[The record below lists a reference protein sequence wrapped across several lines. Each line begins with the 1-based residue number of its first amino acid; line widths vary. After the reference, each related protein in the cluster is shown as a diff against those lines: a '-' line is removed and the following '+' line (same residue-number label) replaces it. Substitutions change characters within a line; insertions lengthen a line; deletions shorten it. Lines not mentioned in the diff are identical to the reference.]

1 MKRYTIYILLALV
14 LPSMCI
20 TASHASAGGNH
31 CHYTAYTAD
40 YEGRH
45 FSLLKNNS
53 TLVGTTF
60 VIETNCLLQFSYD
73 NGAVFEIDS
82 NYSQPIPISTSSI
95 TITQNNI
102 TQNYESLSIFPTSE
116 IIYGIQQPEP
126 SSSKTDGEVWFGEIV
141 AHGTTFIIV
150 YLLSTTVIYQVARKR
165 VDDNISVVV

>member
-1 MKRYTIYILLALV
+1 MKRYTFYILVALV

-20 TASHASAGGNH
+20 TASHASATGNH
-31 CHYTAYTAD
+31 CHFTAYTAD
-40 YEGRH
+40 YDGRH

-73 NGAVFEIDS
+73 NGAVFEINS
-82 NYSQPIPISTSSI
+82 NYSQPIPLSTSSI
-95 TITQNNI
+95 TITQNNMTHI
-102 TQNYESLSIFPTSE
+102 YQSLTIFPASE
-116 IIYGIQQPEP
+116 IYYGTIPDEP
-126 SSSKTDGEVWFGEIV
+126 SSSKTDNEVWMGEIV

-165 VDDNISVVV
+165 VDDSISVVV